1 MPQVTPR
8 TTNTRTNQGTG
19 WRRPLLV
26 VACIGLAAAGCS
38 SSSTSSSPSS
48 APPKGTANVAYA
60 SSLAYLNEKVVG
72 PAFQK
77 ADGYK
82 YTGTGAASGTLS
94 SEIAATEITPNVF
107 ESVGGDNITPL

>member
-1 MPQVTPR
+1 MPQITPR

-19 WRRPLLV
+19 WRRPLL
-26 VACIGLAAAGCS
+26 AAAGCS
-38 SSSTSSSPSS
+38 SSSTSSSSPSS

-60 SSLAYLNEKVVG
+60 SSLQYLNEKIVG

-82 YTGTGAASGTLS
+82 YSGRSGASGELS
-94 SEIAATEITPNVF
+94 SNIASGEISPDVF
-107 ESVGGDNITPL
+107 ESVGGDN